1 VFLRGFEYMFNVLD
15 QVLKDALAGADMG
28 GEEFER
34 RLDGYESMNLEENM
48 MVKVK
53 SLQEAMYASALE
65 LKQAYMVLMKRMAN
79 LYFLLRIQS
88 RQLK

>member
-1 VFLRGFEYMFNVLD
+1 MFNVLD

>member
-1 VFLRGFEYMFNVLD
+1 
-15 QVLKDALAGADMG
+15 
-28 GEEFER
+28 
-34 RLDGYESMNLEENM
+34 MNLEENM